1 MILSFSDY
9 LLLFGLTC
17 AIELP
22 IALILLA
29 NKKHLWYEKLLLILA
44 INLISHPMAVS
55 LIYTGSYLFMPYL
68 PMVIVVEVLVVL
80 GEWYLYKVL
89 FQLRV
94 LWALGISFIVN
105 LASYLFGYW
114 LMAQ

>member
-17 AIELP
+17 AIEVP
-22 IALILLA
+22 IAMLLLA
-29 NKKHLWYEKLLLILA
+29 KVGNHWYEKLLLVLA

-55 LIYTGSYLFMPYL
+55 LIYVGSYLFISYL
-68 PMVIVVEVLVVL
+68 PMVAFVELLVVL
-80 GEWYLYKVL
+80 VEWYLYKAL
-89 FQLRV
+89 FQLKAMR
-94 LWALGISFIVN
+94 ALRISFIVN
-105 LASYLFGYW
+105 LVSYLCGSW